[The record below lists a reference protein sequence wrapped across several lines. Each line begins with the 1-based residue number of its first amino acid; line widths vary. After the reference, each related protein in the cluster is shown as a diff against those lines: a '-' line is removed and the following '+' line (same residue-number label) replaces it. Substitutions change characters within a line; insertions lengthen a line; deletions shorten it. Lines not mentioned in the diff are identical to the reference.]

1 MVDSN
6 FQVIEKFI
14 EAGLDEKQAKLIID
28 LATQPPSKAS
38 EIGKRVGISRMDA
51 YNSLRKLQEQGLIKA
66 TLDKPIRF
74 FGMKIEEVFEQ
85 IIRIKEMD
93 LRRIQQNLENLSS
106 NLEIPI
112 MSVDQSTD
120 EDSFSVLKDRHTIM
134 ATIESVVSEAESHV
148 WLLLGRWGILHLLR
162 SGAKNSVED
171 AISRGVDVKIVA
183 SVDKRTI
190 RFFDGLDKKK
200 VTPPEEVYERIKN
213 ENKLIGKARSINS
226 NLVFFKE
233 KFIQPLDNAIITG
246 VYGSQRILNGKPR
259 WPHYGLDFAGDLGTP
274 IKAMADGIVTLAEK
288 DLYYTGATLIF
299 DHGHGI
305 STLYMHMDKIFVE
318 KDDIVKQG
326 DIIGTVGS
334 SGRSTGPHLDIRLN
348 WFNVRLDPATVLEM
362 N

>member
-1 MVDSN
+1 MDSKIIKILLILV
-6 FQVIEKFI
+6 FFTSTVQAVEFKGKFI
-14 EAGLDEKQAKLIID
+14 QGHFI
-28 LATQPPSKAS
+28 
-38 EIGKRVGISRMDA
+38 IGKTDPGAKITIDKKKI
-51 YNSLRKLQEQGLIKA
+51 KLTNDG
-66 TLDKPIRF
+66 F
-74 FGMKIEEVFEQ
+74 FVFG
-85 IIRIKEMD
+85 
-93 LRRIQQNLENLSS
+93 
-106 NLEIPI
+106 
-112 MSVDQSTD
+112 
-120 EDSFSVLKDRHTIM
+120 
-134 ATIESVVSEAESHV
+134 
-148 WLLLGRWGILHLLR
+148 LGRDR
-162 SGAKNSVED
+162 KN
-171 AISRGVDVKIVA
+171 DVVIVKNLNGKNKKIIKKVF
-183 SVDKRTI
+183 KRKYKI
-190 RFFDGLDKKK
+190 QRIDGLDKKK

-213 ENKLIGKARSINS
+213 ENKLIGNARSINS